1 MAFRPI
7 IAAAELWDG
16 DMIARR
22 VDGLDVLLVR
32 LNGVVYAYEN
42 RCAHQGVALSE
53 GRLDGHVLTCRAH
66 HWQYDVRVGS
76 GINPATACLRR
87 FEVKVEDGSVF
98 VDVNAPSPNL
108 PDSEDVGDGV
118 GPVLIGRP
126 GSGAVLEAIRRLNP
140 SVEIHERG
148 SYTRVLAPRRC
159 IVTRGAIEDILGRS
173 FDFRAELEI
182 MMPSFKGKMHLDDDE
197 AVWTFA
203 DDATGGA
210 EANKTARSHPEMI
223 LNAMPSFEDGSRRGD
238 DGSVST
244 VATGAISD
252 ANASPTERLRRE
264 KIAYAMPSFK
274 DRLRGGDEA
283 ISTFEAGAVTGATA
297 SQTGRGQKE
306 LTPKRT
312 YWHLSD
318 LGRKP
323 TDYDI
328 ATSRM
333 HYWTARGFEVKAP
346 VSEWYER
353 YLRGRLSAA
362 VIGICGVIR
371 GKRHTQPTQR
381 CSARAKRLS
390 VGSWTRSAMTTTG
403 VFRRNGWPCLTAYS
417 PHFDIQ
423 VTVCKWSRL
432 HR

>member
-1 MAFRPI
+1 MLVHDDERVHAIAEQLQLAACVRVAPRAHAQVYFRGQRLDPELTVSEAGLTPLDRVDVVPEEQNMAFRPI
-7 IAAAELWDG
+7 IAQLIWDG

-182 MMPSFKGKMHLDDDE
+182 MMPSFKGRMHLDDDE

-252 ANASPTERLRRE
+252 EMPARRSAS
-264 KIAYAMPSFK
+264 
-274 DRLRGGDEA
+274 
-283 ISTFEAGAVTGATA
+283 V
-297 SQTGRGQKE
+297 
-306 LTPKRT
+306 
-312 YWHLSD
+312 
-318 LGRKP
+318 
-323 TDYDI
+323 
-328 ATSRM
+328 
-333 HYWTARGFEVKAP
+333 
-346 VSEWYER
+346 
-353 YLRGRLSAA
+353 
-362 VIGICGVIR
+362 
-371 GKRHTQPTQR
+371 
-381 CSARAKRLS
+381 AKRLLMRCHPSKTDCAAATRRS
-390 VGSWTRSAMTTTG
+390 VRSRPAPSPG
-403 VFRRNGWPCLTAYS
+403 RLPARQGAGKRN
-417 PHFDIQ
+417 
-423 VTVCKWSRL
+423 
-432 HR
+432 